1 MVNLLDHV
9 GESMSHAR
17 NDDGQFVEKTPIDE
31 VRAAL
36 DAANEPLTAPEI
48 AARLDIPNRT
58 ALDKLTELAE
68 KDPTVIRKQVG
79 ASAVI
84 WFIRHGEIHEQA
96 FEAFADRL
104 TEGCGED
111 IEEIILYGSV
121 ARGEA
126 HEDSDVD
133 VLVVIEDESARER
146 VEERAS
152 TLGFEITMEYG
163 VEISKMVTTKDQMK
177 ERHESSFIQSV
188 QNDGQVYG

>member
-1 MVNLLDHV
+1 
-9 GESMSHAR
+9 MSPAR
-17 NDDGQFVEKTPIDE
+17 GDDGQFVEKTSIDE

-58 ALDKLTELAE
+58 SLDKLTELAE
-68 KDPTVIRKQVG
+68 KNPTVIRKQVG

-84 WFIRHGEIHEQA
+84 WFIRHGAIHEQA
-96 FEAFADRL
+96 FGAFAERL
-104 TEGCGED
+104 TEECGEE

-126 HEDSDVD
+126 HENSDVD
-133 VLVVIEDESARER
+133 VLVVIEDESARECM
-146 VEERAS
+146 EERAS

>member
-1 MVNLLDHV
+1 MA
-9 GESMSHAR
+9 HAR
-17 NDDGQFVEKTPIDE
+17 DDDGQFVEKTPIDE

-36 DAANEPLTAPEI
+36 DAAHEPLTASEI
-48 AARLDIPNRT
+48 ATQLEIPNRT

-68 KDPTVIRKQVG
+68 QDPTVIRKQVG

-84 WFIRHGEIHEQA
+84 WFIRHGAIHEQA
-96 FEAFADRL
+96 FEAFADCL
-104 TEGCGED
+104 TNECGED

-146 VEERAS
+146 IQERAS

-163 VEISKMVTTKDQMK
+163 VEIAKMLTTKEQMN

-188 QNDGQVYG
+188 QTDGQVYG